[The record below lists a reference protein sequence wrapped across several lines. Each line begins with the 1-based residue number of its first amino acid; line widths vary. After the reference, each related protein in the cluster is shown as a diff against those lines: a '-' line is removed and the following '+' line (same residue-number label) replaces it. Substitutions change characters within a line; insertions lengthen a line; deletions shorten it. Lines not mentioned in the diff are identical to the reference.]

1 MQLRSLKWK
10 GLPMWPPEWSAQTHD
25 DDEGGVLEAVSLHVD
40 LKYIV
45 IRVNDSGDTRR
56 GVMLLDNPDHLATL
70 YLKLEENI
78 GKPLAEVG
86 DLDINLQLIHE

>member
-1 MQLRSLKWK
+1 
-10 GLPMWPPEWSAQTHD
+10 MWPPEWSAQTREG
-25 DDEGGVLEAVSLHVD
+25 DEGGVLEAVHLHVD

-56 GVMLLDNPDHLATL
+56 GVILLDNPAHLATL
-70 YLKLEENI
+70 YRKLKENV

-86 DLDINLQLIHE
+86 DVDINFQLIRE